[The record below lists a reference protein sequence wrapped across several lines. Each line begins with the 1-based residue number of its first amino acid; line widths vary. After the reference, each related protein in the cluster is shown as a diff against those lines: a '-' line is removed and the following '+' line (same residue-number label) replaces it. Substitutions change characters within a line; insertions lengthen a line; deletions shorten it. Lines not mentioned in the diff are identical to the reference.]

1 MPTTFIMA
9 EVKYCKKCKRMIG
22 ISCACNLSFKEK
34 IKRANINWI
43 SWSDTRKD
51 IDKSK
56 DK

>member
-1 MPTTFIMA
+1 MPQI
-9 EVKYCKKCKRMIG
+9 KYCDQCKRIVGIG
-22 ISCACNLSFKEK
+22 CTCNMTFKEK
-34 IKRANINWI
+34 IKGANINWI